1 MGKLPDE
8 YIPVFSLCKTS
19 GSYYFDTGIYPTND
33 TDVNVIYAEHD
44 YLNNNNTYVFGARNT
59 NSNTSA
65 GQLNLLHAS
74 TSYFGYGSARASYT
88 ALSNQNYCY
97 YFSNK
102 ANAYTVN
109 ERNVELKTGTA
120 TAATFT
126 GTRTIYAM
134 GLNNAG
140 TVNHGSNPNMRFYY
154 MSIAQGGQL
163 VSELYPAKSL
173 AYGNVGLYDV
183 VQDRFIT
190 ASGTAPTGYT
200 TQLIVDTN
208 IGGGRAFIRLPHGEY
223 SKMIMYDNPN
233 NLYAEFYDVRVT
245 IEAEADDDYVFLYWT
260 GKTGAIL
267 SYDRVLKEPK
277 AYPDDEGKIKL
288 YANFAKKSEVE
299 QKNSYMLLGL
309 QYGERVYSDP
319 NIQGKDYDH
328 YAMVRS
334 FDVKED
340 GLTRTVSTIKCD
352 SIPST
357 YQVNMPVGIFTSK
370 GELLW
375 TGLIET
381 INDKVLTCREALSIY
396 DEDFVFV
403 PNTSWGGKN
412 LTNYTLPEAI
422 VEYSDKFFT
431 LHTSSRTAFT
441 DINYCS
447 ERKAGTFLYIR
458 SYLSAISFDNT
469 LAYDNSKN
477 ISITMPL
484 ISETSVSNF
493 EEYLMDLFDSTGWGI
508 VGTIKNRDDNVYTDH
523 YKVVNL
529 DFYYPNRDTVLTIS
543 DNAEVISN
551 VDVKIETQEA
561 TVLEIYNST
570 GTTCRGVYGMKTDG
584 TITEM
589 VIDANNPIESFI
601 AYNDC
606 RTAVV
611 LSDDRIQT
619 LVEQYLS
626 NSKYNHI
633 ITFDLDLTSELYQFS
648 DFTIGR
654 RVQFYYGNKVYE
666 SVVTGK
672 EYALAENEG
681 SIKTIKVT
689 LGKVRKKLTDKIN
702 LSKAS
707 LKR

>member
-1 MGKLPDE
+1 MGRLPDE
-8 YIPVFSLCKTS
+8 YRPVFSLCKTS
-19 GSYYFDTGIYPTND
+19 GDYYFDTGIYPTND
-33 TDVNVIYAEHD
+33 TNVNTIYSVHD
-44 YLNNNNTYVFGARNT
+44 TSATANYYVFGARNT

-74 TSYFGYGSARASYT
+74 TSYFGYGSTRVSYS
-88 ALSNQNYCY
+88 ALSNGLYCF
-97 YFSNK
+97 YFSNT
-102 ANAYTVN
+102 ANTFNVN
-109 ERNVELKTGTA
+109 EGNTELKTASA
-120 TAATFT
+120 TASTFT

-163 VSELYPAKSL
+163 VSELYPAKRLSDD
-173 AYGNVGLYDV
+173 AVGLYDFK
-183 VQDRFIT
+183 QNSFIT

-200 TQLIVDTN
+200 TQLIVASN
-208 IGGGRAFIRLPHGEY
+208 GHGKAFIRLPHGEY
-223 SKMIMYDNPN
+223 SNLDMYGNPN
-233 NLYAEFYDVRVT
+233 NLYQEFYDVGVT
-245 IEAEADDDYVFLYWT
+245 MEAEPDDGYVFTYWT
-260 GKTGAIL
+260 NSSDRII
-267 SYDRVLKEPK
+267 SYERVLHEP
-277 AYPDDEGKIKL
+277 ATFPDGNGKIQMF
-288 YANFAKKSEVE
+288 ANFAKKSEVE
-299 QKNSYMLLGL
+299 QKDSFMLLGL
-309 QYGERVYSDP
+309 QYGSRSYDP
-319 NIQGKDYDH
+319 SMQGKDYDH
-328 YAMVRS
+328 YTMVRS

-340 GLTRTVSTIKCD
+340 GLTRTVSTIVCD
-352 SIPST
+352 SVPST
-357 YQVNMPVGIFTSK
+357 YQVNMPVGIITSK
-370 GELLW
+370 GETIW
-375 TGLIET
+375 SGLIET
-381 INDKVLTCREALSIY
+381 INDNILTCREALSIY

-403 PNTSWGGKN
+403 PNASWGGKN
-412 LTNYTLPEAI
+412 LTNYTLPSAI
-422 VEYSDKFFT
+422 IEYSDKFFT
-431 LHTSSRTAFT
+431 LHTSSRTAFS
-441 DINYCS
+441 DINECS
-447 ERKAGTFLYIR
+447 ERKAGPFSFVR
-458 SYLSAISFDNT
+458 GLSVISFDNT

-484 ISETSVSNF
+484 ITETSVSNF
-493 EEYLMDLFDSTGWGI
+493 EEYLMDIFDSTGWGI
-508 VGTIKNRDDNVYTDH
+508 VGRIKNTQDNALYSDYDKRVY
-523 YKVVNL
+523 L
-529 DFYYPNRDTVLTIS
+529 DFYYPNRDTILVIS
-543 DNAEVISN
+543 DNAEVVSS
-551 VDVKIETQEA
+551 VDIKIQTQEA

-601 AYNDC
+601 AYSDC

-681 SIKTIKVT
+681 SIKTMKVT